1 MTSSEAAK
9 DLLET
14 IGESASEA
22 IDAGVPSVA
31 AAAAVVAPVTKAVS
45 AIDVGADVGADADAW
60 QVIQVCTRL
69 DAETHPEL
77 MAQIHETLAEGHS
90 RVALDLS
97 GTQFFSLAAI
107 QLCMGLARDLAGENG
122 ALALVGCSERT
133 KKHFDVYGSLKQI
146 TLARTL
152 AELVSDRGAAVVIRP
167 RFSREPR

>member
-14 IGESASEA
+14 IGETAIEA

-31 AAAAVVAPVTKAVS
+31 AAAAVAAPVAEVASGADAST
-45 AIDVGADVGADADAW
+45 DVGADAW

-77 MAQIHETLAEGHS
+77 MMQIHETLAEGYS
-90 RVALDLS
+90 RIALDLS
-97 GTQFFSLAAI
+97 RTQFFSLAAI
-107 QLCMGLARDLAGENG
+107 QLCMGLARDLAGDDG

-133 KKHFDVYGSLKQI
+133 KKHFDVYGSLRQI
-146 TLARTL
+146 TLVRTL
-152 AELVSDRGAAVVIRP
+152 AELVSERDAAVVIRP
-167 RFSREPR
+167 RSSREPR